1 MTGTATPTPTPTASA
16 TATATGHLVHPL
28 RAAVAVR
35 PGDDLGFRL
44 AGADVREIPEGDE
57 ATAFRALLSDPRLGV
72 LCVEEA
78 LLAAAP
84 PRLLARARARGL
96 PVLLPFA
103 LPRRWGEAGRGQ
115 AWVAAL
121 IRRAVGYGVKLG
133 SAGPGPGAA
142 AAGGST

>member
-1 MTGTATPTPTPTASA
+1 MTPR
-16 TATATGHLVHPL
+16 PL
-28 RAAVAVR
+28 RVAVAVR

-44 AGADVREIPEGDE
+44 AGAEVREVAPGDE
-57 ATAFRALLSDPRLGV
+57 AAAFRALLADARLGV
-72 LCVEEA
+72 LCVEDE

-84 PRLLARARARGL
+84 ARPLARARARGL
-96 PVLLPFA
+96 PVLLPFT

-133 SAGPGPGAA
+133 AAGPAGGAPSPGAPGAA
-142 AAGGST
+142 P